1 MKKNLP
7 NSLFGNSQY
16 LKEKLCFFL
25 IIIFLVGFSCTSFAQ
40 TVKSKKSKHLKQAA
54 TSNNQRLTYQ
64 LIASAGNTYGYDIL
78 QNSHKL
84 IHQPSKPGLPG
95 NRGFTRKVDAVKVA
109 KLVISKIKNNQMP
122 PTVSKQE
129 MDSLKVKL

>member
-1 MKKNLP
+1 MKKKLP

-40 TVKSKKSKHLKQAA
+40 TVKSKHLKQAA

>member
-1 MKKNLP
+1 MENKLP
-7 NSLFGNSQY
+7 NLSFSKSQY
-16 LKEKLCFFL
+16 RKEKLCSLL
-25 IIIFLVGFSCTSFAQ
+25 IIIFLVGISCISFAQ

-78 QNSHKL
+78 QNNHKL

-95 NRGFTRKVDAVKVA
+95 NNGFARKADAVKVA
-109 KLVISKIKNNQMP
+109 VLVISKIKNNQMP
-122 PTVSKQE
+122 PTVSKHE
-129 MDSLKVKL
+129 MDSLKIKL